1 MSYEM
6 KCVTVDFSFNRN
18 IFLVHLRPHSFCMTK
33 RPIMIANDGMSF
45 FKVCK
50 LPNQFI
56 NLKSILKIG

>member
-1 MSYEM
+1 MC
-6 KCVTVDFSFNRN
+6 KRN
-18 IFLVHLRPHSFCMTK
+18 NDISEIQKYFLVHLRFHSFCITK